1 MMDFIE
7 IQGKISHVVYQDE
20 HSRYTVAR
28 FRLYDLNEKLVT
40 ITGYLPEMPHDI
52 LLNLKGNY
60 VEHPRFG
67 MQFKIETFHRVLPD
81 EPESI
86 ITFLASPLF
95 PGIGKKFAENVVDH
109 LGADCLKLLR
119 DDCSKLREIKGYTPK
134 KEESIKSGL
143 LNYGEDEE
151 AIRFFT
157 THGLGIRNIMRLDR
171 VYGKEAYALVKAN
184 PYRLIDEVD
193 GIGFK
198 TADKLALSIGF
209 ELDDPRR
216 LSAALIAMTMEE
228 CMRRGDSHIDYE
240 HLNDLFEKNFQS
252 DFETILFTCIRDNK
266 LILTEDKIFHPSQYK
281 AEQGIALR
289 LNQFP
294 FQDLSPIDAMVLD
307 DRIQLHEQAIGIQY
321 DQSQKEAIH
330 TFFKSP
336 FTIMTGGP
344 GTGKSTVI
352 GAMIQ
357 LFRQLYPSHSLACA
371 APTGRASK
379 RLFELNGVESFTIH
393 SLLKWD
399 LESNTFGMSEKQPLA
414 IDCLII
420 DEFSMV
426 DSWLFSHLLDASTQ
440 VKKIILVGDQDQLPS
455 VAPGQVLR
463 DLIASQ
469 HFPVITL
476 QHIYRQKE
484 GSDVIQLAHQM
495 RTKELDFNQ
504 LTNDIKWFKAPAVEV
519 KSIIINLVQQAL
531 DKGYGIQDI
540 QVLAPM
546 YSGLAGIDNLNHAI
560 QKVVNPSAFSKRELK
575 VGTTTFREEDKILQL
590 KNQPNDDVYN
600 GDIGILVE
608 VVFASEDHLKQN
620 RILVDFDGRIVEYTA
635 ENFMNITLA
644 YCISVHKAQGSEYP
658 IVILPI
664 VPEHRFM
671 HSKRLLYT
679 AITRA
684 RKSLILIGDPD
695 RFIQTTLLDRDEARA
710 TCLIAY
716 LNQSWEVLD

>member
-1 MMDFIE
+1 MDPIE
-7 IQGKISHVVYQDE
+7 IQGKISHVIYQDE
-20 HSRYTVAR
+20 QSRYTVAR

-40 ITGYLPEMPHDI
+40 ITGYLPEMAHDI

-67 MQFKIETFHRVLPD
+67 MQFKIETFHRVLPN

-86 ITFLASPLF
+86 ITFLSSPLF
-95 PGIGKKFAENVVDH
+95 PGIGKKFAESVVEE
-109 LGADCLKLLR
+109 LGAESLKLLKEDSSLIR
-119 DDCSKLREIKGYTPK
+119 NVKGYTPK
-134 KEESIKSGL
+134 KEDSIKAGL

-184 PYRLIDEVD
+184 PYRLIEEVD

-198 TADKLALSIGF
+198 TADKLALSMGF
-209 ELDDPRR
+209 DLDDPRR

-228 CMRRGDSHIDYE
+228 CMRRGDSYVLYD
-240 HLNDLFEKNFQS
+240 HLNQLFEKNFQS
-252 DFETILFTCIRDNK
+252 DFEAILFTCVRENK
-266 LILTEDKIFHPSQYK
+266 LILLDDKVYHPSQYK
-281 AEQGIALR
+281 AEQGIAHL
-289 LNQFP
+289 LSQFP
-294 FQDLSPIDAMVLD
+294 FQELSPIDEMILD
-307 DRIQLHEQAIGIQY
+307 DRIELHEQTIGITY

-330 TFFKSP
+330 TFFNSP

-379 RLFELNGVESFTIH
+379 RLFELNGVESYTIH

-399 LESNTFGMSEKQPLA
+399 LETNTFGMNEKQPLA

-426 DSWLFSHLLDASTQ
+426 DTWLFSHLLDASAQ

-463 DLIASQ
+463 DLIASKR
-469 HFPVITL
+469 FPVITL

-495 RTKELDFNQ
+495 RIKELDFKQ
-504 LTNDIKWFKAPAVEV
+504 LTHDIKWFKAPAVEV
-519 KSIIINLVQQAL
+519 KNIIINLVQQAL
-531 DKGYGIQDI
+531 SKGYGIQDI

-560 QKVVNPSAFSKRELK
+560 QKVVNPSAFAKRELK
-575 VGTTTFREEDKILQL
+575 VGTTTFREDDKILQL

-600 GDIGILVE
+600 GDIGILAE
-608 VVFASEDHLKQN
+608 VVYASEDHLKQN
-620 RILVDFDGRIVEYTA
+620 RILVDFDGRIVEYTS

-644 YCISVHKAQGSEYP
+644 YCVSVHKAQGSEYP

-684 RKSLILIGDPD
+684 SKSLILIGDPD
-695 RFIQTTLLDRDEARA
+695 RFTQTTLLDRDEARA
-710 TCLIAY
+710 TCLIEY
-716 LNQSWEVLD
+716 LNQSMEVLD

>member
-1 MMDFIE
+1 MDHIE
-7 IQGKISHVVYQDE
+7 IQGKISHVIYQDE
-20 HSRYTVAR
+20 QSRYTVAR
-28 FRLYDLNEKLVT
+28 FRLYDLNEKMVT
-40 ITGYLPEMPHDI
+40 ITGYLPEMPHDV

-86 ITFLASPLF
+86 ITFLSSPLF
-95 PGIGKKFAENVVDH
+95 PGIGKKFAESIVEH
-109 LGADCLKLLR
+109 LGAESLKRLK
-119 DDCSKLREIKGYTPK
+119 DDSRVLKDIKGYTPK
-134 KEESIKSGL
+134 KEESIRMGL

-184 PYRLIDEVD
+184 PYRLIEEVD

-198 TADKLALSIGF
+198 TADKLALSMGF

-228 CMRRGDSHIDYE
+228 CMRKGDSYVLYD
-240 HLNDLFEKNFQS
+240 HLENVYRKNFQS
-252 DFETILFTCIRDNK
+252 DFEAILFDCVQNNK
-266 LILTEDKIFHPSQYK
+266 LLLLDDKVYHPSQYK
-281 AEQGIALR
+281 AEQGIAHL
-289 LNQFP
+289 LSQFP
-294 FQDLSPIDAMVLD
+294 FQTLSPIDPMVLD
-307 DRIQLHEQAIGIQY
+307 DRIELHQSTIGITY
-321 DQSQKEAIH
+321 DQSQVQAIH
-330 TFFKSP
+330 TFFDSP
-336 FTIMTGGP
+336 LTIMTGGP

-379 RLFELNGVESFTIH
+379 RLFELNGVESYTIH

-399 LESNTFGMSEKQPLA
+399 LESNTFGMNETQALA

-426 DSWLFSHLLDASTQ
+426 DTWLFSHLLDACAQ

-463 DLIASQ
+463 DLITSKR
-469 HFPVITL
+469 FPVITL

-495 RTKELDFNQ
+495 REKQLDFKQ
-504 LTNDIKWFKAPAVEV
+504 LNNDIKWFNAPAVEV
-519 KSIIINLVQQAL
+519 KNIILNLIQQAL
-531 DKGYGIQDI
+531 TKGYSIQDI

-560 QKVVNPSAFSKRELK
+560 QKVVNPSNFTKRELK
-575 VGTTTFREEDKILQL
+575 VGTTTFREEDKLLQL

-608 VVFASEDHLKQN
+608 IIYASEDHLKMN
-620 RILVDFDGRIVEYTA
+620 RIIVDFDGRIVEYTA

-679 AITRA
+679 AVTRA
-684 RKSLILIGDPD
+684 SKSLILIGDPT
-695 RFIQTTLLDRDEARA
+695 RFTQATLLDTDEARA
-710 TCLIAY
+710 TSLIEY
-716 LNQSWEVLD
+716 LNLSMEMLD